1 MSGLAAIFQRDG
13 RPVDPA
19 AAWAMLGAIPYRGP
33 DGASV
38 AGRGEVVLGH
48 ASLATTPEDQA
59 ARQPLVSPRTGNTVI
74 ADVRLDNRDELIAQ
88 LPGPVA
94 ASVSDAELILH
105 AYDSWGL
112 EALPRLLGDFAF
124 IIWDQRSRRLVCA
137 RDTSGQRSLV
147 YHLDAQQFTA
157 GSEIHQLLQLESVPL
172 QPDDE
177 RIREFLVPINVFRNE
192 KDVSATFYAGI
203 SSVPAGHAL
212 VVERKTHRLWRYWEL
227 GPVPEV
233 RYRRAEAYAEHYRDL
248 LFRVVRPRLRGAGP
262 IGALLSGGLDSAS
275 VVSVAHDLMRSGQ
288 APRREF
294 ATFSHVFNGL
304 DCDERPFIRDL
315 QREYGFTAHFLPAEE
330 AATWLQLEPR
340 GFQESPNAILHL
352 HQAAYA
358 AATRAGI
365 RVLLTG
371 TLGDNC
377 VGGSPLVF
385 DALLRRG
392 RLPEVVRRLRSYQ
405 RTSSESLAT
414 TIALH
419 CAAPLLPLAVQRR
432 LMTAYLRRSYRR
444 ARAHLLPS
452 WIPEP
457 LHQELSQRHLDA
469 VLAEERARRFANPT
483 RHFEFGLLYPPE
495 KAWQPVGWPLEL
507 WQPFADRRL
516 HAFMLAVPP
525 EEKFAPPAHS
535 DEYYAASKSLVRRA
549 MRGIVPDS
557 ILDRTSKTVFASV
570 FEADLRRRW
579 STYVAAFGPGAQPQV
594 AARGYVDQQR
604 FWKRLQ
610 SLRDGERFSD
620 FGYVMRVVGL
630 ETWLRGVGAPRPR
643 AATVRIPPD
652 SQSTREHGCSAA
664 TLAPEG
670 R

>member
-33 DGASV
+33 DGVSV
-38 AGRGEVVLGH
+38 ARLGEVVLGH

-59 ARQPLVSPRTGNTVI
+59 TRQPLASPRTGNAII
-74 ADVRLDNRDELIAQ
+74 ADVRLDNRADLLAELPQPPSSTA
-88 LPGPVA
+88 
-94 ASVSDAELILH
+94 SDAELILH

-124 IIWDQRSRRLVCA
+124 VIWDQRHHRLVCG

-147 YHLDAQQFTA
+147 YHLDGRQFTA
-157 GSEIHQLLQLESVPL
+157 ASEIHQLLQLESVPL
-172 QPDDE
+172 EADDE
-177 RIREFLVPINVFRNE
+177 RIREFLVPINVHRNE
-192 KDVSATFYAGI
+192 KDVAATFYAGI
-203 SSVPAGHAL
+203 SSVPAGHVL
-212 VVERKTHRLWRYWEL
+212 VVDRETHRLWRYWEL
-227 GPVPEV
+227 GPVPEI
-233 RYRRAEAYAEHYRDL
+233 RYRRDREYAEHYRDL
-248 LFRVVRPRLRGAGP
+248 LFRVVRPRLRSAGP
-262 IGALLSGGLDSAS
+262 IGALLSGGLDSSS
-275 VVSVAHDLMRSGQ
+275 VVCVAHELMRSGQ

-294 ATFSHVFNGL
+294 ATFSQVFNGL
-304 DCDERPFIRDL
+304 DCDERPFIRDV
-315 QREYGFTAHFLPAEE
+315 QAKYGFAAHFLPAED

-340 GFQESPNAILHL
+340 GFQESPNAILHVQ
-352 HQAAYA
+352 QAAYA
-358 AATRAGI
+358 AATRAGV

-371 TLGDNC
+371 TLGDSS

-385 DALLRRG
+385 DTLLRGG
-392 RLPEVVRRLRSYQ
+392 RLRELARRLRSYH
-405 RTSSESLAT
+405 RTSDESLPT

-419 CAAPLLPLAVQRR
+419 CATPLLPLAVQRR
-432 LMTAYLRRSYRR
+432 LMTAYLRRSYQR
-444 ARAHLLPS
+444 ARAYLLPS

-457 LHQELSQRHLDA
+457 LRQELSQRHLDA

-516 HAFMLAVPP
+516 HAFLLAIPP
-525 EEKFAPPAHS
+525 EEKFAPPADS
-535 DEYYAASKSLVRRA
+535 DEYYAASKTLVRRA

-579 STYVAAFGPGAQPQV
+579 PTYVAAFGPGARPQV

-610 SLRDGERFSD
+610 MLRDGERFSD

-643 AATVRIPPD
+643 ASTVSMPPD
-652 SQSTREHGCSAA
+652 SQSTCEHGCSAA
-664 TLAPEG
+664 TFAPEG